1 MIKKPGDVSVT
12 VSFGA
17 ALLAGLLSFLSP
29 CVLPL
34 VPGYIG
40 FLGGL
45 GNRSNDVSENAK
57 TIASRLQLV
66 VASILFVAGFL
77 TVFVAL
83 GASSSMAGSFVAR
96 NLALF
101 QIIGGGLIAL
111 LGMHFLGLFDIG
123 LLNRDV
129 RFMPSPKRFG
139 TVGAYIVGLA
149 FGFGWTP
156 CVGPVLATIL
166 MLSAGSGGESGGAV
180 LLFAYGLGLGLPFI
194 LVAVFANLFMAKFR
208 FFSAQMRY
216 VKWLLGGFLVLTGL
230 AMMTGLLNDIGYWML
245 RTIPLFQEI
254 G

>member
-1 MIKKPGDVSVT
+1 VT

-17 ALLAGLLSFLSP
+17 ALLAGVLSFLSP

-40 FLGGL
+40 FLSGL
-45 GNRSNDVSENAK
+45 GNQPNGTSAQTK
-57 TIASRLQLV
+57 KMAARLQLV
-66 VASILFVAGFL
+66 MASVLFVAGFL

-83 GASSSMAGSFVAR
+83 GASSSMAGSFIAR
-96 NLALF
+96 NLGLF
-101 QIIGGGLIAL
+101 QIISGGLIAFFGL
-111 LGMHFLGLFDIG
+111 HFLGLFSIG
-123 LLNRDV
+123 LLDRDV

-139 TVGAYIVGLA
+139 TVGAYVVGLA

-166 MLSAGSGGESGGAV
+166 MLSAGSGDDSDGAG
-180 LLFAYGLGLGLPFI
+180 LLLAYGLGLGLPFI

-208 FFSAQMRY
+208 FFSGQMRY
-216 VKWLLGGFLVLTGL
+216 VKWLLGSFLVLTGL
-230 AMMTGLLNDIGYWML
+230 AIMTGMLADIGYWML
-245 RTIPLFQEI
+245 RTVPLFQEI

>member
-1 MIKKPGDVSVT
+1 MT

-45 GNRSNDVSENAK
+45 GNRPRDAADQAK
-57 TIASRLQLV
+57 TMAARLQLV
-66 VASILFVAGFL
+66 MASILFVAGFL

-83 GASSSMAGSFVAR
+83 GASSSMAGSFIAR
-96 NLALF
+96 HMNFF
-101 QIIGGGLIAL
+101 QMIGGGLSPFWGCTFLAL
-111 LGMHFLGLFDIG
+111 LALE

-139 TVGAYIVGLA
+139 TVGAYVVGLA

-166 MLSAGSGGESGGAV
+166 MLSAGSGGESDGAG
-180 LLFAYGLGLGLPFI
+180 LLFAYGLGIGLPFI
-194 LVAVFANLFMAKFR
+194 LVAVFADLFMENLG
-208 FFSAQMRY
+208 FSRRKCVMSNGYLA
-216 VKWLLGGFLVLTGL
+216 VSWSLTGL
-230 AMMTGLLNDIGYWML
+230 AVMTGMHCSIVGYWLL
-245 RTIPLFQEI
+245 RTMSRCFKEI

>member
-1 MIKKPGDVSVT
+1 MT

-45 GNRSNDVSENAK
+45 GNRRNDASDQVK
-57 TIASRLQLV
+57 TLASRLQLV
-66 VASILFVAGFL
+66 MASILFVAGFL
-77 TVFVAL
+77 TVFIAL
-83 GASSSMAGSFVAR
+83 GASSSMVGSFIAR
-96 NLALF
+96 NLGLF
-101 QIIGGGLIAL
+101 QVIGGGLIAV
-111 LGMHFLGLFDIG
+111 LGLHFLGLFSIG

-129 RFMPSPKRFG
+129 RFMPSQKRFG
-139 TVGAYIVGLA
+139 TVGAYVVGLA

-166 MLSAGSGGESGGAV
+166 MLSAGSGGESDGAG
-180 LLFAYGLGLGLPFI
+180 LLLAYGLGLGLPFI
-194 LVAVFANLFMAKFR
+194 LVAVFADLFMAKFR

-230 AMMTGLLNDIGYWML
+230 AMMTGMLADIGYWML
-245 RTIPLFQEI
+245 RTIPLFQEV

>member
-1 MIKKPGDVSVT
+1 MT

-45 GNRSNDVSENAK
+45 GNRSNDVSGQAK
-57 TIASRLQLV
+57 TIASRLQLIM
-66 VASILFVAGFL
+66 ASTLFVAGFL

-96 NLALF
+96 NLVLF
-101 QIIGGGLIAL
+101 QIIGGGLIAV
-111 LGMHFLGLFDIG
+111 LGLHFLGLFSVG

-139 TVGAYIVGLA
+139 TVGAYVVGLA

-166 MLSAGSGGESGGAV
+166 MLSAGSGGESDGAG
-180 LLFAYGLGLGLPFI
+180 LLFAYGLGLGLPFCASAAAVAFTRGGDSCGRR
-194 LVAVFANLFMAKFR
+194 LVA
-208 FFSAQMRY
+208 
-216 VKWLLGGFLVLTGL
+216 GGGEHLGL
-230 AMMTGLLNDIGYWML
+230 AQEDLRHREKRRVCVGCGLRQFRLLCGL
-245 RTIPLFQEI
+245 GRLLLPLLLLLPA
-254 G
+254 